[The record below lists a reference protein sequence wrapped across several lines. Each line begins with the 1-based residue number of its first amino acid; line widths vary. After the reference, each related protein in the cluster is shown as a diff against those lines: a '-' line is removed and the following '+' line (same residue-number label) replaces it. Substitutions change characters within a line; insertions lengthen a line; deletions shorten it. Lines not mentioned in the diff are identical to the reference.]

1 MGAHRCGDRGVRIR
15 DRSLRDC
22 DPAIWSGARP
32 DAGTLRGFG
41 LVRHGSDR
49 GRRGSHDQ
57 RIVALSA
64 GAHATGSRAIYTGGL
79 HRGSCCPG
87 HGSVWVSL
95 GRISL
100 LHRKGVLKFMA
111 HDQEKQLAGEASLRY
126 VEDGQVVGLGTGST
140 AVFAIRGLGDRVR
153 AGLKIRGIPT
163 SVRSRDLATE
173 LGIPLTTFDD
183 VQQIDVTI
191 DGADEFDP
199 QLNLIKGG
207 GGALLREKIV
217 ASASKKLVI
226 VTDSSKQVTVLGKFP
241 LPVEVIKFAQALVA
255 REIAALVAK
264 VELRKDAAGQAYVTD
279 EGNHILDC
287 SFGQIV
293 DPPALARR
301 LSDMP
306 GVVEHGLF
314 VGMASVVMMAR
325 GAQVIEIKRK

>member
-1 MGAHRCGDRGVRIR
+1 
-15 DRSLRDC
+15 
-22 DPAIWSGARP
+22 
-32 DAGTLRGFG
+32 
-41 LVRHGSDR
+41 
-49 GRRGSHDQ
+49 
-57 RIVALSA
+57 
-64 GAHATGSRAIYTGGL
+64 
-79 HRGSCCPG
+79 
-87 HGSVWVSL
+87 
-95 GRISL
+95 
-100 LHRKGVLKFMA
+100 MA

-173 LGIPLTTFDD
+173 LGIPLTTFDE

-226 VTDSSKQVTVLGKFP
+226 VTDASKQVATVGKFP

-255 REIAALVAK
+255 REIAALGATTQ
-264 VELRKDAAGQAYVTD
+264 LRRDATGQAYLTD

-287 SFGQIV
+287 GFGQIS

-301 LSDMP
+301 LSDIP
-306 GVVEHGLF
+306 GIVEHGLF
-314 VGMASVVMMAR
+314 VGMASVVMMAK
-325 GAQVIEIKRK
+325 GSQVIEIKRK